1 MKDSIDHKI
10 DALLESHPLR
20 TNEEFTARV
29 LEAAEQNLAV
39 ETKRPIKTIMLT
51 VLPIA
56 AAIVLAFNLLL
67 PNLSDKLETPEL
79 QSLSITETEEIF
91 FLEESLRAL
100 LITEEPNFS
109 GQDLLA
115 ALDTLYLEI

>member
-20 TNEEFTARV
+20 TNEEFTERV
-29 LEAAEQNLAV
+29 LKAAEQNLAV
-39 ETKRPIKTIMLT
+39 ETKRSIKTIVLAA
-51 VLPIA
+51 LPIA
-56 AAIVLAFNLLL
+56 AAIMLAFNLLL
-67 PNLSDKLETPEL
+67 PNTSDKIETPEL
-79 QSLSITETEEIF
+79 QSLSIVEPEEIF

-100 LITEEPNFS
+100 SIKEDPSFA

-115 ALDTLYLEI
+115 TLDTLFLEI

>member
-20 TNEEFTARV
+20 TNEEFTARI

-39 ETKRPIKTIMLT
+39 ETKSPIKTIVLT
-51 VLPIA
+51 ALPIA

-67 PNLSDKLETPEL
+67 PNLGDKLETPEL
-79 QSLSITETEEIF
+79 QSLSIAETEEIF

-100 LITEEPNFS
+100 LIIQEPS
-109 GQDLLA
+109 LAGQDLLA
-115 ALDTLYLEI
+115 TLDTLYLEI

>member
-10 DALLESHPLR
+10 DNLLKGLPLR

-29 LEAAEQNLAV
+29 LEAVEQNLSV
-39 ETKRPIKTIMLT
+39 KDKRPIKTIILT

-56 AAIVLAFNLLL
+56 AAIVLTFNLVLH
-67 PNLSDKLETPEL
+67 NRNENLETPEF
-79 QSLSITETEEIF
+79 QSLSIAGPEEIF
-91 FLEESLRAL
+91 FLEQSLRAL
-100 LITEEPNFS
+100 LITEDPSFA

-115 ALDTLYLEI
+115 TLDTLYLEI

>member
-20 TNEEFTARV
+20 TNEEFTERV
-29 LEAAEQNLAV
+29 LKAAEQNLAV
-39 ETKRPIKTIMLT
+39 ETKRYIKTIVLAA
-51 VLPIA
+51 LPIA
-56 AAIVLAFNLLL
+56 AAIMLAFNLLL
-67 PNLSDKLETPEL
+67 PNTSDKIETPEL
-79 QSLSITETEEIF
+79 QSLSIVEPEEIF

-100 LITEEPNFS
+100 SITEDPSFA

-115 ALDTLYLEI
+115 TLDTLFLEI

>member
-10 DALLESHPLR
+10 DTLLKGLPLR

-29 LEAAEQNLAV
+29 LEAVEQNLSV
-39 ETKRPIKTIMLT
+39 KDKRPIKTIILT

-56 AAIVLAFNLLL
+56 AAIVLTFNLLL
-67 PNLSDKLETPEL
+67 HNSNEKLETPEL
-79 QSLSITETEEIF
+79 QSLSIAEPEEIF
-91 FLEESLRAL
+91 FLEQSLRAL
-100 LITEEPNFS
+100 LITEDPSFA

-115 ALDTLYLEI
+115 TLDTLYLEI

>member
-39 ETKRPIKTIMLT
+39 KTKRPIKTIVLT
-51 VLPIA
+51 ALPIA
-56 AAIVLAFNLLL
+56 AAIVLTFNILL
-67 PNLSDKLETPEL
+67 PNLGDKLETPEL
-79 QSLSITETEEIF
+79 QSLSIAETEEIF

-100 LITEEPNFS
+100 LITDDPSFD

-115 ALDTLYLEI
+115 TLDTLYFEI

>member
-1 MKDSIDHKI
+1 MKDSIDRKI

-39 ETKRPIKTIMLT
+39 ETKRPVKTIVLT

-56 AAIVLAFNLLL
+56 AAIVLAINLVL
-67 PNLSDKLETPEL
+67 PNLGDKLETPEL
-79 QSLSITETEEIF
+79 QSLSIAETEEIF

-100 LITEEPNFS
+100 LITEEPSFS

-115 ALDTLYLEI
+115 TLDTLYLEI

>member
-1 MKDSIDHKI
+1 MKDSIDRKI
-10 DALLESHPLR
+10 DALLESHPLH

-51 VLPIA
+51 ALPIA

-67 PNLSDKLETPEL
+67 PNLDDKLETPEL
-79 QSLSITETEEIF
+79 QSLSIAETEEIF

-100 LITEEPNFS
+100 LITEEPSFS

-115 ALDTLYLEI
+115 TLDTLYLEI